1 MQRES
6 RIEKI
11 VVGMSEVIGISFLLG
26 LTMAVCGYAK
36 IRDVLEKTFD
46 KEGYLRRQEE
56 KEQIVNDYISA
67 LKQICGET
75 QKGRE
80 QREERQFYEYLERQG
95 VSFN

>member
-1 MQRES
+1 MRREGN
-6 RIEKI
+6 IEKI
-11 VVGMSEVIGISFLLG
+11 VGGMSEVVGLSFLLG
-26 LTMAVCGYAK
+26 LTVAVCSYAK
-36 IRDVLEKTFD
+36 IREALEKTFD

-75 QKGRE
+75 KQERE

-95 VSFN
+95 ISFN